1 MILNQILYSYSK
13 KEFHSSRTCPVFF
26 TIRIASLINGAK
38 FVGPAIRTL
47 GVILL
52 YASSTPRKL

>member
-1 MILNQILYSYSK
+1 MYDHLYTKLFPLYY
-13 KEFHSSRTCPVFF
+13 TCPVFF
-26 TIRIASLINGAK
+26 TIRIASLINGEK

-52 YASSTPRKL
+52 YASSTPRKPLQ